1 MISESPI
8 EMSQR
13 RRCNTH
19 SETFRVKCVVF
30 QIQQSNLVIAA
41 QYIPPSNSIYYD
53 EIYMKDFN
61 LNHGKYKL
69 RKLVIVGDLN
79 ARIGNNLSMPRS
91 YNNISTES

>member
-1 MISESPI
+1 
-8 EMSQR
+8 
-13 RRCNTH
+13 
-19 SETFRVKCVVF
+19 
-30 QIQQSNLVIAA
+30 
-41 QYIPPSNSIYYD
+41 
-53 EIYMKDFN
+53 MKDFN